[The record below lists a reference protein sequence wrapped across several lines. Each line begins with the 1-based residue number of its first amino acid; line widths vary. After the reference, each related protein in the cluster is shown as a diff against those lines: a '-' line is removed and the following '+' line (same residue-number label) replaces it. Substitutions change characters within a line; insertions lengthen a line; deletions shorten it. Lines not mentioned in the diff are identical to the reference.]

1 MVDLLVL
8 GWDTESHAF
17 LITEV
22 ALNSETSD
30 GLSPG
35 YRARLIAFHIPQY
48 PTGIQKYQLPL
59 KELTGLS
66 PEALWTCP
74 TERNRKHFSNILA
87 NQTFMNICLVLP
99 TSGQIL
105 DHTIG
110 TSFSLH
116 SFYPPDSQVHRTVSY
131 TPCLAWNQPC
141 CRQSFCKVVG
151 MVPTMT
157 D

>member
-1 MVDLLVL
+1 MLVDLLVL

-17 LITEV
+17 LTTEV

-66 PEALWTCP
+66 PETLWTCP
-74 TERNRKHFSNILA
+74 AERNRKHSLWFPQN
-87 NQTFMNICLVLP
+87 TFI
-99 TSGQIL
+99 SQI
-105 DHTIG
+105 
-110 TSFSLH
+110 F
-116 SFYPPDSQVHRTVSY
+116 
-131 TPCLAWNQPC
+131 
-141 CRQSFCKVVG
+141 
-151 MVPTMT
+151 
-157 D
+157 